1 MAFSP
6 SLRKHNVDRICSG
19 PVSRFV
25 RILPPVF
32 LFCFVLLP
40 AVANAHFKLNLNI
53 RILHVE
59 HHSEGLDVYLRLPTP
74 YLLANLLG
82 PEQADGTREA
92 APYSR
97 NATVDGELVHYLDL
111 QALQADPIGL
121 GQLAAAGHVVN
132 VRGSRLEATVKQV
145 RVYTGNDQPPFST
158 LNEAKRAFENQQRNY
173 NPAPFVGD
181 TVVDVLLNYQAG
193 KSIASYSLA
202 STLDPGLPGQ
212 EETANLVLDYKDD
225 VPSVYRVTG
234 LLSEPVAIDRSQWSA
249 AKSFV
254 VSGVEHIL
262 GGYDHVLFVI
272 CLILGAMTFVSLA
285 WRVTG
290 FTLGHSVTLSL
301 GFFGLTPSAAWFVPL
316 VETGIALSIIFAAI
330 FALNNSNRTQGRET
344 VAFAV
349 TVLLGLLHGLGF
361 SFVLKEILGVTS
373 SNIWI
378 SLLSFNVGVE
388 IGQLLIV
395 LLLWPLL
402 VLIQKIKPGWMP
414 AVRWSLALPCIAIA
428 ALWSGQRAVAFFVA
442 LN

>member
-1 MAFSP
+1 MFSF
-6 SLRKHNVDRICSG
+6 SLRNYFADRIWFG
-19 PVSRFV
+19 WVSSCV
-25 RILPPVF
+25 RILPYLF
-32 LFCFVLLP
+32 LFCFFLLP
-40 AVANAHFKLNLNI
+40 TVANAHFKLNLNI
-53 RILHVE
+53 RILHIE

-92 APYSR
+92 APYSQ
-97 NATVDGELVHYLDL
+97 NVTVDGELMHYLDL
-111 QALQADPIGL
+111 KALEADPISL
-121 GQLAAAGHVVN
+121 GQLAAAGHVLS
-132 VRGSRLEATVKQV
+132 VRGSNLEAAVKQV
-145 RVYTGNDQPPFST
+145 LVYTGNDQPPFST
-158 LNEAKRAFENQQRNY
+158 LDEAKRAFKNEQRNY
-173 NPAPFVGD
+173 DPAPFIGD
-181 TVVDVLLNYQAG
+181 TVVDVLLTYQAG
-193 KSIASYSLA
+193 RSISSYTLA

-212 EETANLVLDYKDD
+212 EQTANLVLDYKDD
-225 VPSVYRVTG
+225 VPSVFRVTG
-234 LLSEPVAIDRSQWSA
+234 LLSESVEIDRSQWSA
-249 AKSFV
+249 AKSFI

-262 GGYDHVLFVI
+262 GGYDHVLFVV

-301 GFFGLTPSAAWFVPL
+301 GFFGFTPSAVWFVPL
-316 VETGIALSIIFAAI
+316 VETGIALSIVFAAI
-330 FALNNSNRTQGRET
+330 FALNNTYRTKGRET

-395 LLLWPLL
+395 LLLWPVL
-402 VLIQKIKPGWMP
+402 VLIQNIKPAWVQV
-414 AVRWSLALPCIAIA
+414 VRWCLALPCIAIA
-428 ALWSGQRAVAFFVA
+428 ALWSGQRAVAFLVA
-442 LN
+442 WNI